1 MKELLQCILCTARV
15 LVLHEIEM
23 GKKHA
28 PDAWTVWFA
37 KAFQIELMA
46 LTSFIWRLR
55 TALATESPLE

>member
-1 MKELLQCILCTARV
+1 V